1 MAECTIG
8 PGIVVNG
15 RITGDSSV
23 AVSGRI
29 EGTVSLGD
37 ELVVDR
43 DGVVV
48 ADVEAQNVSIN
59 GTLEGSVVA
68 RETLRLAAGCAV
80 TGNLR
85 APRIIIEEGARF
97 KGNIDMDVE
106 LPS

>member
-8 PGIVVNG
+8 SGIVVNG
-15 RITGDSSV
+15 RITGDVTV
-23 AVSGRI
+23 AVSGRV
-29 EGTVSLGD
+29 EGTISLNA
-37 ELVVDR
+37 ELVVDS

-48 ADVEAQNVSIN
+48 ADVEAQTVSVN

-68 RETLRLAAGCAV
+68 RETVRLAKGCAV

-85 APRIIIEEGARF
+85 APRVIIEEGARF

-106 LPS
+106 LPG